1 MLIPAI
7 DLMGGKIVQ
16 LVQGETK
23 ALEYDDFEPWL
34 ERFSKYPMVQIID
47 LDAAKR
53 VGNNRDQVR
62 MLLGRLPCQVGGGV
76 RDAAT
81 ARQLLDDGALRV
93 ILGSSLLKDGA
104 VNVEFARSL
113 AEELG
118 GDRLVFAIDSRGG
131 KVAVK
136 GWQERT
142 AISPYDMI
150 RLLEPYCGAFLYT
163 HIDTEGTM
171 SGLPMDVARSLRE
184 ATERKLVLAGG
195 IKTAAEID
203 TLDKMGIDA
212 VAGMAVYTGK
222 IPA

>member
-16 LVQGETK
+16 LIQGEKK
-23 ALEYDDFEPWL
+23 ALEYDDFEPWIQ
-34 ERFSKYPMVQIID
+34 RFSRYPVTQIID

-53 VGNNRDQVR
+53 VGNNREQVR
-62 MLLGRLPCQVGGGV
+62 MLLGRLPCQVGGGIH
-76 RDAAT
+76 DAAT
-81 ARQLLDDGALRV
+81 ARQLLDYGAVRV
-93 ILGSSLLKDGA
+93 IFGSSLLRDGEI
-104 VNVEFARSL
+104 NVAFAEQL
-113 AEELG
+113 AAELG
-118 GDRLVFAIDSRGG
+118 NERLVFAIDSRGG

-150 RLLEPYCGAFLYT
+150 RLLAPYCHSFLYT

-171 SGLPMDVARSLRE
+171 SGLPMDVAKSLRE
-184 ATERKLVLAGG
+184 ATTRKLILAGG
-195 IKTAAEID
+195 IKTQEEID

-222 IPA
+222 IKA

>member
-16 LVQGETK
+16 LVQGEKK
-23 ALEYDDFEPWL
+23 ALEYDDFEPWIQ
-34 ERFSKYPMVQIID
+34 RFSKYPVVQIID

-53 VGNNRDQVR
+53 VGNNRQQVR
-62 MLLGRLPCQVGGGV
+62 MLLNRLPCQVGGGV

-81 ARQLLDDGALRV
+81 AKQLLDDGALRV

-104 VNVEFARSL
+104 VNVEFAKSL

-118 GDRLVFAIDSRGG
+118 SERLVFAIDSRGG

-195 IKTAAEID
+195 IKTAEEID
-203 TLDKMGIDA
+203 ALDKMGIDA